1 MKGRKIKMSKRLRN
15 KKFSELESLS
25 KQKALLEVVQCEL
38 KESKDLEEAK
48 DRIDGLAILV
58 TMIEKVEAGNADE
71 FVKAI
76 TRLVETD
83 PVKATYLA
91 VHGVEMAQKAGL
103 D

>member
-1 MKGRKIKMSKRLRN
+1 MSKHLRN
-15 KKFSELESLS
+15 KKFSELESLN
-25 KQKALLEVVQCEL
+25 KQKALLEVVRCEL

-48 DRIDGLAILV
+48 DRIDGLTMLV
-58 TMIEKVEAGNADE
+58 TMIEKVEKGNASE
-71 FVKAI
+71 FVEAI

-83 PVKATYLA
+83 PMKAAYLA